1 MTERVERDELGRMFS
16 EAAERIRAECQL
28 LSDLDSVCGD
38 GDHGTTML
46 RTMERLESSTAPS
59 RPGDMKTILRDAGWN
74 VLDVDGGAS
83 SSLLGTFFGG
93 MSDAPIGTA
102 SLDCAA
108 LAAAFEAGLKSVA
121 RQTKAAPGDKTM
133 MDALVPAVQAL
144 RVAADSGKCI
154 SEALQA
160 AAAAARAGAESTK
173 NLTARYGRAKHLGEK
188 TRGCQDP
195 GATSIALIFDGFAR
209 AVAESTQGVR
219 NARH

>member
-1 MTERVERDELGRMFS
+1 MTESIKRDELGRMFS
-16 EAAERIRAECQL
+16 EAAKRIRAEHQL

-46 RTMERLESSTAPS
+46 RAMERLENATAPS
-59 RPGDMKTILRDAGWN
+59 RAGDMKAILRDAGWS
-74 VLDVDGGAS
+74 VLEVDGGAS
-83 SSLLGTFFGG
+83 SSLLGTFFSG
-93 MSDAPIGTA
+93 MSDAPIATA
-102 SLDCAA
+102 ALDCAA
-108 LAAAFEAGLKSVA
+108 LTAAFEAGLKAAA

-133 MDALVPAVQAL
+133 MDALVPAVHAL

-154 SEALQA
+154 TQALQA

-195 GATSIALIFDGFAR
+195 GATSLALIFEGFAS
-209 AVAESTQGVR
+209 AVAESKREVGI
-219 NARH
+219 ARH